1 MPTSRTTFLAEVL
14 SGGPLPVAGKPI
26 PEGQLAY
33 FRERLKGRIFST
45 IVRGF
50 LDQQKEDPIITKA
63 SIARRL
69 QRRPEQINRWLS
81 GPSNM
86 TLDTVSDLIL
96 AIYGGEPS
104 VSVDLLKSEAKS
116 SPTVSPSV
124 SALSID
130 QGEST
135 GRRMIDKLGVDVS
148 ARFQSDV
155 VDFLSF
161 QDYPPEP
168 YLAALYFGVP
178 GPWSSTQSPYFGN
191 QVSGSM
197 TASGTVLIGTP
208 LMSSY
213 IGLSTFVGGVHEAPD
228 YTAFQLRQT
237 RRELAITKQALRR
250 SEEEIGRL
258 RQTLAAA
265 PDVKSSQT
273 QGHALTIDAIK
284 GGNDNTASWSSQNNG
299 AKAIGAG
306 W

>member
-1 MPTSRTTFLAEVL
+1 
-14 SGGPLPVAGKPI
+14 
-26 PEGQLAY
+26 
-33 FRERLKGRIFST
+33 
-45 IVRGF
+45 
-50 LDQQKEDPIITKA
+50 
-63 SIARRL
+63 
-69 QRRPEQINRWLS
+69 
-81 GPSNM
+81 
-86 TLDTVSDLIL
+86 
-96 AIYGGEPS
+96 
-104 VSVDLLKSEAKS
+104 
-116 SPTVSPSV
+116 
-124 SALSID
+124 
-130 QGEST
+130 
-135 GRRMIDKLGVDVS
+135 
-148 ARFQSDV
+148 
-155 VDFLSF
+155 
-161 QDYPPEP
+161 
-168 YLAALYFGVP
+168 
-178 GPWSSTQSPYFGN
+178 
-191 QVSGSM
+191 M